1 MNISDRLYKP
11 QFWPLALLL
20 ATLVAGCGGGGGGSV
35 AVVDDTGIG
44 QLNSPSPTIPG
55 PGTGLAGA
63 GFGPAP
69 VTLGAAG
76 NFAILTKTGISTTGG
91 TLVTGNIGVSPGTA
105 TAITGFTLAA
115 PPTTSTTAPEVV
127 GLVFASDYDP
137 TTPADLIT
145 AVSNMETAFTDAA
158 GRPAGVGPF
167 LNLGAGTVAGR
178 TLVAGVYTW
187 GSNVNITT
195 DLTLS
200 GSANDVWIFQ
210 ITGTLDLAA
219 GKNILLS
226 GGALAKNIF
235 WQVSDT
241 VNLLAGSH
249 FEGVILAQTDVA
261 IRNGASAR
269 SRLLAQTAVTL
280 INNAVTEPAP

>member
-1 MNISDRLYKP
+1 MNRIGSHFKSLTW
-11 QFWPLALLL
+11 FMALLL
-20 ATLVAGCGGGGGGSV
+20 TVFVAGCGGGGGGG
-35 AVVDDTGIG
+35 VVTDTGPG
-44 QLNSPSPTIPG
+44 QLNSSSPATPG
-55 PGTGLAGA
+55 PGTGLAGV
-63 GFGPAP
+63 GLGPAP
-69 VTLGAAG
+69 VNLGTAG

-91 TLVTGNIGVSPGTA
+91 TLVTGDIGVSPDA
-105 TAITGFTLAA
+105 AISITGFTLAA

-127 GLVFASDYDP
+127 GLVYASDYDP
-137 TTPADLIT
+137 PTPANMTT
-145 AVSNMETAFTDAA
+145 AVANMETAFTDAA

-200 GSANDVWIFQ
+200 GGANDVWIFQ

-219 GKNILLS
+219 GKNIILS
-226 GGALAKNIF
+226 GGAVAKNVF

-249 FEGVILAQTDVA
+249 FEGNILAQTNVEV
-261 IRNGASAR
+261 RNGASVTG
-269 SRLLAQTAVTL
+269 RLLAQTAVTL
-280 INNAVTEPAP
+280 INNAITKPAP

>member
-1 MNISDRLYKP
+1 MNKSGTTFKP
-11 QFWPLALLL
+11 PMWCMALLL
-20 ATLVAGCGGGGGGSV
+20 AALAAGCGGGGGGGG
-35 AVVDDTGIG
+35 VVDTDLG
-44 QLNSPSPTIPG
+44 QLNSPTPTTPG
-55 PGTGLAGA
+55 PGTGVAGI
-63 GFGPAP
+63 GLGPAP
-69 VTLGAAG
+69 VNLGTAG
-76 NFAILTKTGISTTGG
+76 NFAILTKTGISTIGG
-91 TLVTGNIGVSPGTA
+91 TLVTGDIGVSPDPA
-105 TAITGFTLAA
+105 TSITGFTLAV

-137 TTPADLIT
+137 TTPADLTT

-195 DLTLS
+195 DLALS
-200 GSANDVWIFQ
+200 GGANDVWIFQ

-219 GKNILLS
+219 NKNILLS

-249 FEGVILAQTDVA
+249 FEGIILAQTDVA
-261 IRNGASAR
+261 IRDGASVTG
-269 SRLLAQTAVTL
+269 RLLAQTAVTL
-280 INNAVTEPAP
+280 INNAITEPAP

>member
-1 MNISDRLYKP
+1 MNRIGSHFKSLTW
-11 QFWPLALLL
+11 FMALLL
-20 ATLVAGCGGGGGGSV
+20 AAFAAGCGGGGGG
-35 AVVDDTGIG
+35 VVSDTGPG
-44 QLNSPSPTIPG
+44 QLNSPAPTTPG
-55 PGTGLAGA
+55 PGTGLG
-63 GFGPAP
+63 GVGQGPAP
-69 VTLGAAG
+69 VNLGTAG

-91 TLVTGNIGVSPGTA
+91 TLVTGDIGVSPEVA
-105 TAITGFTLAA
+105 TAITGFALVA
-115 PPTTSTTAPEVV
+115 PPTTSTTSAQVV
-127 GLVFASDYDP
+127 GLVYASDYDP
-137 TTPADLIT
+137 LTPANLT
-145 AVSNMETAFTDAA
+145 TSVANMETAFTDAA

-200 GSANDVWIFQ
+200 GGANDVWIFQ

-219 GKNILLS
+219 GKNIILS
-226 GGALAKNIF
+226 GGAVAKNVF

-261 IRNGASAR
+261 IRDGASVTG
-269 SRLLAQTAVTL
+269 RLLAQAAVTL
-280 INNAVTEPAP
+280 INNAITQPAP

>member
-1 MNISDRLYKP
+1 MNKSGNTFKP
-11 QFWPLALLL
+11 PMWCMALLL
-20 ATLVAGCGGGGGGSV
+20 AALAAGCGSGGGGGG
-35 AVVDDTGIG
+35 AVDTGLG
-44 QLNSPSPTIPG
+44 QLNSPTPTTPG
-55 PGTGLAGA
+55 PGTGAAGI
-63 GFGPAP
+63 GLGPAP
-69 VTLGAAG
+69 VNLGTAG
-76 NFAILTKTGISTTGG
+76 NFAILTKTGISTVGG
-91 TLVTGNIGVSPGTA
+91 TLVTGDIGVSPDPA
-105 TAITGFTLAA
+105 TSITGFTLAT

-127 GLVFASDYDP
+127 GLVFAADYDP
-137 TTPADLIT
+137 PTPADLIT

-195 DLTLS
+195 DLALS
-200 GSANDVWIFQ
+200 GGANDVWIFQ

-219 GKNILLS
+219 NKNILLS

-249 FEGVILAQTDVA
+249 FEGIILAQTNVA
-261 IRNGASAR
+261 IRDGASVTG
-269 SRLLAQTAVTL
+269 RLLAQTAVTL
-280 INNAVTEPAP
+280 INNAITEPAP

>member
-1 MNISDRLYKP
+1 MNGSGNTFKNLMWCI
-11 QFWPLALLL
+11 ALLL
-20 ATLVAGCGGGGGGSV
+20 GTLAAGCGGGGGGAGV
-35 AVVDDTGIG
+35 ADTGLG
-44 QLNSPSPTIPG
+44 QLNSPSPVTPG
-55 PGTGLAGA
+55 PGTGLAGS
-63 GFGPAP
+63 GLGPGS
-69 VTLGAAG
+69 VGLGTAG

-91 TLVTGNIGVSPGTA
+91 TLVTGNIGVSPDPA
-105 TAITGFTLAA
+105 VSITGFTLAV
-115 PPTTSTTAPEVV
+115 PPTTSTTALEVV

-137 TTPADLIT
+137 PTPADLIT

-200 GSANDVWIFQ
+200 GGANDVWIFQ
-210 ITGTLDLAA
+210 ISGTLDLAA

-226 GGALAKNIF
+226 GGAVAKNIF

-249 FEGVILAQTDVA
+249 FEGIILAQTNVA
-261 IRNGASAR
+261 IRDGASVR
-269 SRLLAQTAVTL
+269 GRLLAQSAVTL
-280 INNAVTEPAP
+280 INNAISEPAP

>member
-1 MNISDRLYKP
+1 MNRSGSHFKTLTW
-11 QFWPLALLL
+11 FMALLL
-20 ATLVAGCGGGGGGSV
+20 AAFAAGCGGGGGGV
-35 AVVDDTGIG
+35 ATDTGPG
-44 QLNSPSPTIPG
+44 QLNSPTPATPG
-55 PGTGLAGA
+55 PGTGVGGA

-69 VTLGAAG
+69 VNLGMAG

-91 TLVTGNIGVSPGTA
+91 TLVTGDIGVSPDA
-105 TAITGFTLAA
+105 AISITGFTLAA

-127 GLVFASDYDP
+127 GLVYASDYDP
-137 TTPADLIT
+137 PTPANMTT
-145 AVSNMETAFTDAA
+145 AVANMETAFTDAA

-200 GSANDVWIFQ
+200 GGANDVWIFQ

-219 GKNILLS
+219 GKNIILT
-226 GGALAKNIF
+226 GGAVAKNVF
-235 WQVSDT
+235 WQVSDA

-249 FEGVILAQTDVA
+249 FEGIILAQTNVA
-261 IRNGASAR
+261 IRDGASVTG
-269 SRLLAQTAVTL
+269 RLLAQTAVTL
-280 INNAVTEPAP
+280 INNAITRPAP

>member
-1 MNISDRLYKP
+1 MNKSGNTFKP
-11 QFWPLALLL
+11 PIWCVALLL
-20 ATLVAGCGGGGGGSV
+20 AALAAGCGSGGGGDG
-35 AVVDDTGIG
+35 AVDTGLG
-44 QLNSPSPTIPG
+44 QLNSPTPTTPG
-55 PGTGLAGA
+55 PGTGAAGI
-63 GFGPAP
+63 GLGPAP
-69 VTLGAAG
+69 VNLGTAG
-76 NFAILTKTGISTTGG
+76 NFAILTKTGISTVGG
-91 TLVTGNIGVSPGTA
+91 TLVTGDIGVSPDPA
-105 TAITGFTLAA
+105 TSITGFTLAA

-137 TTPADLIT
+137 PTPADLIT

-195 DLTLS
+195 DLALS
-200 GSANDVWIFQ
+200 GGANDVWIFQ

-219 GKNILLS
+219 NKNILLS

-241 VNLLAGSH
+241 VNLLEGSH
-249 FEGVILAQTDVA
+249 FEGIILAQTNVA
-261 IRNGASAR
+261 IRDGASVTG
-269 SRLLAQTAVTL
+269 RLLAQTAVTL
-280 INNAVTEPAP
+280 INNAITEPAP

>member
-1 MNISDRLYKP
+1 MNKSGTTFKP
-11 QFWPLALLL
+11 PMWCMALLWVAL
-20 ATLVAGCGGGGGGSV
+20 AAGCGGGGGGGG
-35 AVVDDTGIG
+35 VVDTDLG
-44 QLNSPSPTIPG
+44 QLNSPTPTTPG
-55 PGTGLAGA
+55 PGTGVAGI
-63 GFGPAP
+63 GLGPAP
-69 VTLGAAG
+69 VNLGTAG
-76 NFAILTKTGISTTGG
+76 NFAILTKTGISTIGG
-91 TLVTGNIGVSPGTA
+91 TLVTGDIGVSPDPA
-105 TAITGFTLAA
+105 TSITGFTLAV

-137 TTPADLIT
+137 TTPADLTT

-195 DLTLS
+195 DLALS
-200 GSANDVWIFQ
+200 GGANDVWIFQ

-219 GKNILLS
+219 NKNILLS

-249 FEGVILAQTDVA
+249 FEGIILAQTDVA
-261 IRNGASAR
+261 IRDGASVTG
-269 SRLLAQTAVTL
+269 RLLAQTAVTL
-280 INNAVTEPAP
+280 INNAITEPAP

>member
-1 MNISDRLYKP
+1 MNRSGSHFKTLTW
-11 QFWPLALLL
+11 FMALLL
-20 ATLVAGCGGGGGGSV
+20 AAFAAGCGGGGGGV
-35 AVVDDTGIG
+35 ATDTGPG
-44 QLNSPSPTIPG
+44 QLNSPTPATPG
-55 PGTGLAGA
+55 PGTGVGGA

-69 VTLGAAG
+69 VNLGMAG

-91 TLVTGNIGVSPGTA
+91 TLVTGDIGVSPDA
-105 TAITGFTLAA
+105 AISITGFTLAA

-127 GLVFASDYDP
+127 GLVYASDYDP
-137 TTPADLIT
+137 PTPANMTT
-145 AVSNMETAFTDAA
+145 AVANMETAFTDAA

-200 GSANDVWIFQ
+200 GGANDVWIFQ

-219 GKNILLS
+219 GKNIILS
-226 GGALAKNIF
+226 GGAVAKNVF
-235 WQVSDT
+235 WQVSDA

-249 FEGVILAQTDVA
+249 FEGIILAQTNVA
-261 IRNGASAR
+261 IRDGASVTG
-269 SRLLAQTAVTL
+269 RLLAQTAVTL
-280 INNAVTEPAP
+280 INNAITRPAP